1 MADYVD
7 RYWTSSD
14 GLRLYAR
21 SYAAAPGPFRLP
33 VVCIHGLTR
42 NSADFE
48 ALAPR
53 LAQGGRRVIAIDVRG
68 RGRSERAR
76 DPMTYQPAMYAADV
90 AALFDQ
96 AGLERAIFIG
106 TSMGGLITMTLAA
119 THADLIAGT
128 VLNDVGPELD
138 PRGLARVAAYAG
150 EPSDAADWDAAAAF
164 ARKINGVAFPH
175 YTDADWLSFAR
186 RIYRDK
192 PGGGLELA
200 YDPDIAVP
208 IRVAGQAA
216 LVPDLWP
223 FFEGLAEAAPML
235 LVRGATSDLLSAE
248 IADRMQ
254 ARAPSMR
261 RVDVPGVGH
270 APMLDEPEAVG
281 AIERFLGELP

>member
-53 LAQGGRRVIAIDVRG
+53 LARGGRRVIAIDVRG

-76 DPMTYQPAMYAADV
+76 DPMTYQPAMYAADL

-138 PRGLARVAAYAG
+138 PTGLARIAAYAG

-164 ARKINGVAFPH
+164 ARKINGVAFPP

-192 PGGGLELA
+192 PDGGLELA

-208 IRVAGQAA
+208 IRVAGQGA

-223 FFEGLAEAAPML
+223 FFEGLAKAAPML
-235 LVRGATSDLLSAE
+235 LVRGATSDLLSAK

-254 ARAPSMR
+254 ARAPSMQ